1 MGTYSTP
8 STYTEMKW
16 MGAYSATQL
25 YNPGHVVT
33 YGGLTYVCLLTA
45 TGVTPVAGAYWA
57 AATESGTGTV
67 TSVSV
72 ATANGIS
79 GTVATST
86 TTPAITLIVGAITPT
101 SVSVTQTNASATP
114 GTVRSVIG
122 AQITGISMTAGNLVG
137 VRGAVTVTD
146 GTTVGTG
153 GFLYGTQGKIIL
165 GTGTL
170 NVGSAHVAGLYGQ
183 LDMTG
188 GTTTTGH
195 VAAVIGDIF
204 AVGTGGANI
213 DNFYAEQ
220 STGTANNSAFK
231 CIVNSTYLFD
241 LSDSGTGNWE
251 IATNGGTA
259 AGCLKIKT
267 TAGTRYIQLVSS
279 PT

>member
-1 MGTYSTP
+1 MTYSTP
-8 STYTEMKW
+8 STYTPMKW
-16 MGAYSATQL
+16 MGAYSATQV
-25 YNPGHVVT
+25 YNPGMAIT

-45 TGVTPVAGAYWA
+45 TGITPTAGVYWA
-57 AATESGTGTV
+57 AVTEAGTGTV
-67 TSVSV
+67 KTVSV
-72 ATANGIS
+72 TTANGVS
-79 GTVATST
+79 GSIVDDASS
-86 TTPAITLIVGAITPT
+86 PAITLTLGAITPT
-101 SVSVTQTNASATP
+101 SVNATQTNASATP

-137 VRGAVTVTD
+137 VRGVVTVTN

-153 GFLYGTQGKIIL
+153 GFLYGTQGKIIS

-170 NVGSAHVAGLYGQ
+170 NVGSAHVAGVYGQ
-183 LDMTG
+183 LDMTS

-220 STGTANNSAFK
+220 TTGTANNSAFK
-231 CIVNSTYLFD
+231 AIVNSTYLFD

-251 IATNGGTA
+251 ITTNGGTG

-267 TAGTRYIQLVSS
+267 SAGTRYIPLYSS